1 MLRYG
6 TAGSF
11 FLIVN
16 DWARCMYGGMDARGS
31 EKSAARWGNRAGGE
45 KRIARV
51 GW

>member
-16 DWARCMYGGMDARGS
+16 DWARCMYGGMVWMREVARR
-31 EKSAARWGNRAGGE
+31 ARLGGGIE
-45 KRIARV
+45 REAKKE
-51 GW
+51 